1 MGSASLD
8 RRDFMML
15 AAGAAAAPFFGLKAA
30 FAAGPDQPSLVVVIL
45 RGGVDGLAAIGPHG
59 DPGYR
64 RARTGLA
71 IARPGEADGFSDL
84 DGFFGLHPAMAHGHM
99 LCRRGELI
107 PMIGVASPYR
117 GRSHFD
123 AQDMLENGTTETAG
137 STGWLNRSMP
147 AIGSEGMRA
156 ISVGGL
162 VPLLLRGDAP
172 VASWMPAVAKAPDET
187 FLLLMDSL
195 YAADDM
201 LGGAWHESRATDRML
216 DIPQPGRPDFEHVCA
231 IAARMMNAEDGP
243 RVVSL
248 EVDGWDMHS
257 SQGAATGS
265 FGRLMGGLDRGLG
278 RLASDLTPE
287 RWKKTAILAVSEF
300 GRTVHMNGTG
310 GTDHGTG
317 GAAFLLGGG
326 VEGGRVLH
334 DWRGLEEKDLHE
346 RRDLPPSIDLRAV
359 FKGVLHDHMKIDSR
373 TLETKIFP
381 DSGGAPTISGLIRA

>member
-1 MGSASLD
+1 MGSTSLD

-15 AAGAAAAPFFGLKAA
+15 AAGAAAAPLFGLKAA
-30 FAAGPDQPSLVVVIL
+30 FAAGPDRPSLVLVIL
-45 RGGVDGLAAIGPHG
+45 RGGMDGLAAIGPHG

-71 IARPGEADGFSDL
+71 IARPGEADGFNDL
-84 DGFFGLHPAMAHGHM
+84 DGFFGLHPAMTQGHA
-99 LCRRGELI
+99 LYRRGELI
-107 PMIGVASPYR
+107 AMIGVASPYR

-123 AQDMLENGTTETAG
+123 AQDMLENGTAETAG
-137 STGWLNRSMP
+137 STGWLNRAMP
-147 AIGSEGMRA
+147 AMGLDGMRA

-187 FLLLMDSL
+187 FLSLMDSL
-195 YAADDM
+195 YATDDI
-201 LGGAWHESRATDRML
+201 LGPAWHESRATDRML
-216 DIPQPGRPDFEHVCA
+216 DIPPPGRPDFEHVCA
-231 IAARMMNAEDGP
+231 IAARMMNAENGP

-248 EVDGWDMHS
+248 EVHGWDMHS
-257 SQGAATGS
+257 SQGAATGRLE
-265 FGRLMGGLDRGLG
+265 RLMGGLDRGLG

-317 GAAFLLGGG
+317 GAAFLLGGA
-326 VEGGRVLH
+326 VDGGRVLH
-334 DWRGLEEKDLHE
+334 DWRGLEEKYLYEQRDLH
-346 RRDLPPSIDLRAV
+346 PAIDLRAV
-359 FKGVLHDHMKIDSR
+359 FKSVLHDHMKIGSR

-381 DSGGAPTISGLIRA
+381 DSSGTPATGDLIRA